1 MKQKSIK
8 TSLIV
13 VIAVMVAQL
22 IAMTTFYLVAE
33 KQLITN
39 VQSSAVLSVETAL
52 SDRTAILENY
62 IENAENYLK
71 DYSQYGEVYDMLKNQ
86 DDAALMEK
94 AQEYTVR
101 FGKERENLE
110 GIYASNWGTQM
121 LVHTDDSVRGR
132 VTRPEEASRKQL
144 HDAMLAADGVYNTG
158 FIISPASKQ
167 QIISMYKAIL
177 DENNEPI
184 GLVGCGIFTTGI
196 NQLLNELPTYGI
208 SSTKCYIINN
218 ENNQFIL
225 HEDSTQLG
233 AEVTESEFLEVLDK
247 ASASTEIE
255 ILQTSELF
263 VLGQHMKDHGWTF
276 VLTADANEVLQ
287 LAEKADGVLKLMSVL
302 ASVFLAIVTAVVVIY
317 LMHPINAIN
326 KKLTDLAEGKI
337 VDDGALNKYMGR
349 KSDLGAITKA
359 VKSLE
364 ITLRDMISSI
374 SRCSS
379 DLGDTAD
386 SLQQNSDELVGY
398 VVENTE
404 IIKNLSASSEEMA
417 NSAFEINSAII
428 DIKDS
433 VDVTIKSIKDSYE
446 SSNSVMH
453 SAEEMK
459 ENASRAI
466 VTNKQKLEATKS
478 DIAKAVES
486 LSALSKINEMANSIL
501 EITEQ
506 TNLLALNA
514 SIEAARAGEAGRG
527 FSVVASEIKNLAEN
541 STATVASIQQLCLE
555 ANQSIKTV
563 DQCLDEVISFVETDV
578 FSSFEDLSNKSSEYT
593 AAARTIQSGINAVMQ
608 SVDNLNTSIQQISDN
623 LTNMSAVT
631 QENTAVIQN
640 IAQRNDKT
648 SDIAEVASKQAS
660 ENKQLSEELEC
671 TIGRFVT
678 E

>member
-1 MKQKSIK
+1 
-8 TSLIV
+8 
-13 VIAVMVAQL
+13 
-22 IAMTTFYLVAE
+22 
-33 KQLITN
+33 
-39 VQSSAVLSVETAL
+39 
-52 SDRTAILENY
+52 
-62 IENAENYLK
+62 
-71 DYSQYGEVYDMLKNQ
+71 
-86 DDAALMEK
+86 
-94 AQEYTVR
+94 
-101 FGKERENLE
+101 
-110 GIYASNWGTQM
+110 
-121 LVHTDDSVRGR
+121 
-132 VTRPEEASRKQL
+132 
-144 HDAMLAADGVYNTG
+144 
-158 FIISPASKQ
+158 
-167 QIISMYKAIL
+167 
-177 DENNEPI
+177 
-184 GLVGCGIFTTGI
+184 
-196 NQLLNELPTYGI
+196 
-208 SSTKCYIINN
+208 
-218 ENNQFIL
+218 
-225 HEDSTQLG
+225 
-233 AEVTESEFLEVLDK
+233 
-247 ASASTEIE
+247 
-255 ILQTSELF
+255 
-263 VLGQHMKDHGWTF
+263 
-276 VLTADANEVLQ
+276 
-287 LAEKADGVLKLMSVL
+287 
-302 ASVFLAIVTAVVVIY
+302 
-317 LMHPINAIN
+317 
-326 KKLTDLAEGKI
+326 
-337 VDDGALNKYMGR
+337 
-349 KSDLGAITKA
+349 
-359 VKSLE
+359 
-364 ITLRDMISSI
+364 
-374 SRCSS
+374 
-379 DLGDTAD
+379 
-386 SLQQNSDELVGY
+386 
-398 VVENTE
+398 
-404 IIKNLSASSEEMA
+404 
-417 NSAFEINSAII
+417 
-428 DIKDS
+428 
-433 VDVTIKSIKDSYE
+433 
-446 SSNSVMH
+446 MH

>member
-13 VIAVMVAQL
+13 VVAVMAAQL
-22 IAMTTFYLVAE
+22 IAMTIFYLVAE

-52 SDRTAILENY
+52 SDRAAILENY
-62 IENAENYLK
+62 IADAESYLNY
-71 DYSQYGEVYDMLKNQ
+71 YSQSGEIHDMLKNQ
-86 DDAALMEK
+86 DDEALMER

-101 FGKERENLE
+101 FGKDRENLE
-110 GIYASNWGTQM
+110 GVYASNWGTQM

-144 HDAMLAADGVYNTG
+144 HDAMLAANGVYNTG

-184 GLVGCGIFTTGI
+184 GLVGCGIFTSGI
-196 NQLLNELPTYGI
+196 KQLLNDLPTYGI
-208 SSTKCYIINN
+208 SSTKCYLINN
-218 ENNQFIL
+218 ENNQYIL
-225 HEDSTQLG
+225 HEDDAQLG
-233 AEVTESEFLEVLDK
+233 VEVTESAFLDILDK
-247 ASASTEIE
+247 ASASTDIE
-255 ILQTSELF
+255 IIQTEELF

-276 VLTADANEVLQ
+276 ILTADAKEVLQ

-317 LMHPINAIN
+317 LMHPINAIT
-326 KKLTDLAEGKI
+326 KKLADLSDGKI
-337 VDDGALNKYMGR
+337 ADDGVLNKYIGR

-364 ITLRDMISSI
+364 ITLRDMTSSI

-379 DLGDTAD
+379 DLGGTAH

-417 NSAFEINSAII
+417 NSAFEINSAIT

-433 VDVTIKSIKDSYE
+433 VDVTIKSIQDSYE
-446 SSNSVMH
+446 SSNIVMH
-453 SAEEMK
+453 SVEEMR

-466 VTNKQKLEATKS
+466 ITNKQKLETTKS

-541 STATVASIQQLCLE
+541 STSTVASIQQLCLE
-555 ANQSIKTV
+555 ANQSIATV
-563 DQCLDEVISFVETDV
+563 DQCLNEVISFVETDV
-578 FSSFEDLSNKSSEYT
+578 FSSFEEFSNKSAGYTT
-593 AAARTIQSGINAVMQ
+593 AAKTIQSGINAVMQ

-660 ENKQLSEELEC
+660 ENKQLSEELVS